1 MGRRS
6 GWALVAV
13 GVLRLFALL
22 GSVVVLLLMW
32 VDGALW
38 GLWGIGALLRLL
50 RGLLWIRWLPSCWRT
65 MVEVR
70 WFSRW
75 MSMHQV

>member
-1 MGRRS
+1 M
-6 GWALVAV
+6 
-13 GVLRLFALL
+13 LRLFALL

-50 RGLLWIRWLPSCWRT
+50 RGLLWIQKLPLC
-65 MVEVR
+65 
-70 WFSRW
+70 
-75 MSMHQV
+75 